1 MKKALLLLAGLLA
14 TQLAVPAQAADD
26 TSGGTMDK
34 MGMHKMMGG
43 KTMGMHRMTGTVD
56 KIDHT
61 KGMLALKTDE
71 GDLML
76 HFPPASIKDLN
87 NGDTIM
93 VKLSYSKGS
102 PKK

>member
-14 TQLAVPAQAADD
+14 THLAVPAQAADD
-26 TSGGTMDK
+26 TSGGMDK

-93 VKLSYSKGS
+93 VKLSYSKES